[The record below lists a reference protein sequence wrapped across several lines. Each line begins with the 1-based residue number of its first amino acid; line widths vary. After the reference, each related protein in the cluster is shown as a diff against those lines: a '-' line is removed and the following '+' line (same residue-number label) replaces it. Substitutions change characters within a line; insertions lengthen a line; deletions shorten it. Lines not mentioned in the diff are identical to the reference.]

1 MLYDVIV
8 NGKLIATVGP
18 TELEHLSISVST
30 SSHDGGIPFI
40 MANGMS
46 PRTEDGKQTYTTW
59 LENELSESDRIE
71 IIPSKTTNPSE
82 ALKIRKLKRG
92 VSSSKE
98 DKFCDF
104 CKQDETVV
112 GPVIQAGETPY
123 ICKPCTELCIEII
136 KGLES
141 QT

>member
-8 NGKLIATVGP
+8 DGKLVATVGS
-18 TELEHLSISVST
+18 TDLEHLSISVST
-30 SSHDGGIPFI
+30 SSHDGGVPFI

-46 PRTEDGKQTYTTW
+46 PRTEDGRQTYTTW
-59 LENELSESDRIE
+59 LENVLSESDRIE
-71 IIPSKTTNPSE
+71 IIPSKNAKPSE
-82 ALKIRKLKRG
+82 TLKIRKLRRG
-92 VSSSKE
+92 VSSSTE

-123 ICKPCTELCIEII
+123 ICKSCAELCIEIF

-141 QT
+141 EA